1 MSNECLQ
8 KQMFSSKKIFTR
20 IVWCDKIGKR
30 KKLEIPKRKIE
41 TKEFVW
47 ERIENESKQI
57 YGRITT
63 TFK

>member
-30 KKLEIPKRKIE
+30 KKLEISKRKRE
-41 TKEFVW
+41 AKEFVW
-47 ERIENESKQI
+47 ERIENESK
-57 YGRITT
+57 
-63 TFK
+63 